1 MTRDTILL
9 FCAFGVPFLL
19 IALIAGAVGYVLR
32 RVRPDLYM
40 TDEEKHKA
48 ENSADNNEHLQRE

>member
-9 FCAFGVPFLL
+9 FCTFGGPFLL
-19 IALIAGAVGYVLR
+19 IALIAGAVGFVLR

-40 TDEEKHKA
+40 TEEEKKKAAEKTENGEQLHK
-48 ENSADNNEHLQRE
+48 E